1 MSTLRLGFGAP
12 PRLPSLEGFPDL
24 LDGRWLNGRR
34 LRPFDAAP
42 ALDRAEGG
50 LLRRVEHLLMTSQ
63 CSEYGFFVVREEPSA
78 MGPATLPDSHFTPT
92 TGRRLGPW
100 VYVLI
105 SIACP
110 SPNPSLRK

>member
-24 LDGRWLNGRR
+24 LDGQWLNGQR

-63 CSEYGFFVVREEPSA
+63 CSEYGFFVVQGNRPQWARRHSRT
-78 MGPATLPDSHFTPT
+78 ATS
-92 TGRRLGPW
+92 RRRPGGGS
-100 VYVLI
+100 VRG
-105 SIACP
+105 CTC
-110 SPNPSLRK
+110 